1 MKYKLKENIEQEE
14 DSIEKHEKKR
24 YDLVLTPNVVSIIE
38 VIKALEN
45 IDNYGPY
52 TSNLRNSTAN
62 VNKAVEDH
70 FGPNQPWI
78 KKKLEKERGKPFPP
92 KTKQAIDTFIRTIS
106 SKPNLLKWKV
116 DAESIVFPSDKNPNK
131 KTTENII
138 QTIMDNAGI
147 DYFIE
152 EKESI
157 NESKLKTKILEI
169 IEEDKLFNIKPEL
182 SGKIYDILK
191 KEYPQISQ
199 DHTKS
204 SFFFFLNNKLA

>member
-1 MKYKLKENIEQEE
+1 
-14 DSIEKHEKKR
+14 
-24 YDLVLTPNVVSIIE
+24 
-38 VIKALEN
+38 
-45 IDNYGPY
+45 
-52 TSNLRNSTAN
+52 
-62 VNKAVEDH
+62 
-70 FGPNQPWI
+70 
-78 KKKLEKERGKPFPP
+78 
-92 KTKQAIDTFIRTIS
+92 
-106 SKPNLLKWKV
+106 
-116 DAESIVFPSDKNPNK
+116 
-131 KTTENII
+131 
-138 QTIMDNAGI
+138 MDNAGI